1 LLPFLKPTGG
11 RKPIILEM
19 FIKFIDM
26 IYYEGYARHLAND
39 DPEKFQFEFNE
50 FLENKGLGLEGS

>member
-1 LLPFLKPTGG
+1 
-11 RKPIILEM
+11 M